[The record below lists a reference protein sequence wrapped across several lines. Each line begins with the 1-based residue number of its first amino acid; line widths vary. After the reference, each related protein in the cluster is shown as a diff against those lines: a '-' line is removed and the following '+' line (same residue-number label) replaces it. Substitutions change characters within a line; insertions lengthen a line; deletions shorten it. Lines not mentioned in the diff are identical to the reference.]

1 MNRDHTPP
9 DWNKDDPL
17 WRALGALPEA
27 QLPPGFARQVM
38 ARVRQTRRPQPAF
51 LPDALRETL
60 AALRHVLAGP
70 RPAAAAALALAA
82 AALLHFVSPPPVAPA
97 DPAAALKTD
106 DDIELVA
113 NLDAVLAT
121 EEAEQ
126 WLYASLN

>member
-27 QLPPGFARQVM
+27 QLPPGFARKVM
-38 ARVRQTRRPQPAF
+38 ARVAQTRRPRPA
-51 LPDALRETL
+51 LPADLLRCAL
-60 AALRHVLAGP
+60 AALRPVLAGP
-70 RPAAAAALALAA
+70 RLAAAAALALAA
-82 AALLHFVSPPPVAPA
+82 AALLRFGYPAPVAPSG
-97 DPAAALKTD
+97 PAALKTD

-113 NLDAVLAT
+113 DLDAVLAA